1 MASAGARFESA
12 RASGDAAAA
21 RAAVE
26 DIVTDAKDPAKRA
39 ALASSGAAVSI
50 AAELLRAARAK
61 CWCDA
66 ADATQ
71 ASDASLVPFAPLA
84 RALRNVC
91 AGNAVARG
99 GACAL
104 PHRAAPEALAATAL
118 AASPAGPGPG
128 PGAPATTSF
137 AAPETGGAL
146 VTFFLGAGTDA
157 VDVENTY
164 TCRFGTVAT
173 RASAVD
179 LASAEDAGT
188 LSPRRR
194 ATATCATP
202 AGKPSRG
209 VSVPAWVSAGLSD
222 RAPSVTPWMRRESS
236 VARVDDAFA
245 DGEYRS
251 ASDGGGT
258 SSFGVVAAV
267 TPRRASTA
275 GTPSAVA
282 VTGSGFL
289 AHHSR
294 CVIDGV
300 ASAPAHVVSSALMLC
315 ELPASL
321 GGARVATAAASASPR
336 AMASA
341 RADGATVTYALEA
354 LAARMDVTLG
364 STCGGAAAVITA
376 TAALPDGDAAG
387 VVAARFGATGPVATR
402 FVSRFAAETVTP
414 ARRPGAVA
422 ARLDGGA
429 GAAAA
434 STAYTLVFRYHEAGA
449 VVAAIPTRLPV
460 TGNVR
465 VELFGWGR
473 SVLGGPVACSFSG
486 AAPSREDGN
495 LACLAPPGGVGFVAV
510 GAAGAHA
517 AGAGSISVAYAP
529 RPRVAGVAP
538 RTNYARG
545 GAVTTL
551 SGADFFGE
559 RDDFGTNCE
568 FGSSDGTRVFAPL
581 TFVSSAVARCETPA
595 LVPETLALV
604 EYAGGA
610 GQSLRSASGMTVT
623 VLATPRVLS
632 ITPSGGPLRGGD
644 VIVVAGE
651 NFVGVEPAACRV
663 GSVGPLDARDADV
676 TGARGFGATLECVAP
691 AREIGVARVAVGART
706 GAGYTDDDVWY
717 EYVASL
723 PVEFAV
729 PSTAESGGAG
739 VRALAVF
746 GATLR
751 KDERMPCVVGARSA
765 PGEVTRHGEMTCGG
779 ALAFSAASRNGKL
792 DARDSTFGPGFK
804 SSRPRLDALATRG
817 AFDAFRGEGFF
828 AVGAGGLRS
837 AANGELAVV
846 FHFRKP
852 AEATSVRPAAG
863 FAGGGTV
870 VRVSGRHM
878 TAETGCAFGAKTTY
892 DGGVSLESS
901 ALARC
906 ESPAFPENFAVGD
919 AVAVAPSDA
928 LAPPGADAP
937 AFPFASRAEPF
948 VLDVAPVSV
957 QEPGGTILRVFGV
970 FGEEQKKE
978 GAAGGRGR
986 DVSACAFGAV
996 APVAARRA
1004 DFFGDSAA
1012 LVCVSPALARGGV
1025 SVRVGDAFGEYGR
1038 VGRDVAVAATRK
1050 DDAFA
1055 DAATREDAD
1064 EEHRKKLDRPKATA
1078 AYPDV
1083 ASPFGGARVVVSG
1096 AFLDT
1101 HANAD
1106 ENGLG
1111 GVFLRFGGE
1120 HVVRLAAV
1128 VSSALALAEAPPRGA
1143 RDENAV
1149 SVAAFANAATFS
1161 ETSFVFAFAP
1171 SPTLVSVSPK
1181 HVVSKHGG
1189 LVTVRGAFGERM
1201 SSSRGAGSPQC
1212 RFGSVGPTDARV
1224 VDAASA
1230 ECFAPARA
1238 EGGAP
1243 VAVSARGDTMFS
1255 FHEDE
1260 DEARGSRTQKI
1271 VLEYV
1276 DEAEAASR
1284 DAREARGPEWLRVER
1299 AAPRRES
1306 RRAETRSKEDDVRS
1320 SNVYEASDRA
1330 CVGDAGGIAV
1340 RGRERATFPRVPSI
1354 SSILLAMASR
1364 IASLCAFAPGPIG
1377 TAPFPEPGLEALGSE
1392 SGTAAGLGFAG
1403 MGCSRSNGSAASS
1416 SPMARGGRSR
1426 RRARRRRVCHLR
1438 APNARAIAES
1448 EK

>member
-1 MASAGARFESA
+1 
-12 RASGDAAAA
+12 
-21 RAAVE
+21 
-26 DIVTDAKDPAKRA
+26 
-39 ALASSGAAVSI
+39 
-50 AAELLRAARAK
+50 
-61 CWCDA
+61 
-66 ADATQ
+66 
-71 ASDASLVPFAPLA
+71 
-84 RALRNVC
+84 
-91 AGNAVARG
+91 
-99 GACAL
+99 
-104 PHRAAPEALAATAL
+104 
-118 AASPAGPGPG
+118 
-128 PGAPATTSF
+128 
-137 AAPETGGAL
+137 
-146 VTFFLGAGTDA
+146 
-157 VDVENTY
+157 
-164 TCRFGTVAT
+164 
-173 RASAVD
+173 
-179 LASAEDAGT
+179 
-188 LSPRRR
+188 
-194 ATATCATP
+194 
-202 AGKPSRG
+202 
-209 VSVPAWVSAGLSD
+209 
-222 RAPSVTPWMRRESS
+222 
-236 VARVDDAFA
+236 
-245 DGEYRS
+245 
-251 ASDGGGT
+251 
-258 SSFGVVAAV
+258 
-267 TPRRASTA
+267 
-275 GTPSAVA
+275 
-282 VTGSGFL
+282 
-289 AHHSR
+289 
-294 CVIDGV
+294 
-300 ASAPAHVVSSALMLC
+300 
-315 ELPASL
+315 
-321 GGARVATAAASASPR
+321 
-336 AMASA
+336 
-341 RADGATVTYALEA
+341 
-354 LAARMDVTLG
+354 
-364 STCGGAAAVITA
+364 
-376 TAALPDGDAAG
+376 
-387 VVAARFGATGPVATR
+387 
-402 FVSRFAAETVTP
+402 
-414 ARRPGAVA
+414 
-422 ARLDGGA
+422 
-429 GAAAA
+429 
-434 STAYTLVFRYHEAGA
+434 
-449 VVAAIPTRLPV
+449 
-460 TGNVR
+460 
-465 VELFGWGR
+465 
-473 SVLGGPVACSFSG
+473 
-486 AAPSREDGN
+486 
-495 LACLAPPGGVGFVAV
+495 
-510 GAAGAHA
+510 
-517 AGAGSISVAYAP
+517 
-529 RPRVAGVAP
+529 
-538 RTNYARG
+538 
-545 GAVTTL
+545 
-551 SGADFFGE
+551 
-559 RDDFGTNCE
+559 
-568 FGSSDGTRVFAPL
+568 
-581 TFVSSAVARCETPA
+581 
-595 LVPETLALV
+595 
-604 EYAGGA
+604 
-610 GQSLRSASGMTVT
+610 
-623 VLATPRVLS
+623 
-632 ITPSGGPLRGGD
+632 
-644 VIVVAGE
+644 
-651 NFVGVEPAACRV
+651 
-663 GSVGPLDARDADV
+663 
-676 TGARGFGATLECVAP
+676 
-691 AREIGVARVAVGART
+691 
-706 GAGYTDDDVWY
+706 
-717 EYVASL
+717 
-723 PVEFAV
+723 
-729 PSTAESGGAG
+729 
-739 VRALAVF
+739 
-746 GATLR
+746 
-751 KDERMPCVVGARSA
+751 
-765 PGEVTRHGEMTCGG
+765 
-779 ALAFSAASRNGKL
+779 
-792 DARDSTFGPGFK
+792 
-804 SSRPRLDALATRG
+804 LDALATRG

-892 DGGVSLESS
+892 DGGVSFESS

-1260 DEARGSRTQKI
+1260 DEARGSRTKKI

-1299 AAPRRES
+1299 AAPRGAAPAAAPRGGGARASVYGENLGSFIAFGDVVVPVASFVSSRLVLVETPPEFAFHDKRDAPFAAKNAFGES
-1306 RRAETRSKEDDVRS
+1306 
-1320 SNVYEASDRA
+1320 
-1330 CVGDAGGIAV
+1330 AGGDGFPTRVAL
-1340 RGRERATFPRVPSI
+1340 RGFDGGLN
-1354 SSILLAMASR
+1354 LLADEAAESSASAAFSFAYFDASR
-1364 IASLCAFAPGPIG
+1364 SVSFSPRSATEEGGTELVVALEG
-1377 TAPFPEPGLEALGSE
+1377 TATDAADAVGASACRV
-1392 SGTAAGLGFAG
+1392 GTVGPLVGAPKGF
-1403 MGCSRSNGSAASS
+1403 
-1416 SPMARGGRSR
+1416 
-1426 RRARRRRVCHLR
+1426 ARRRRASRRRPSPARGASPPGFRGWASADRVNVFARRLELYSVAGSPFGGPRRADPRADSLR
-1438 APNARAIAES
+1438 GDARVRRMAGRRRRVARPRRLRRRREG
-1448 EK
+1448 